1 MIKRYGSVLGV
12 AIIALTILHGCGAPE
27 EYVGMET
34 VVETSQKKVPK
45 WVKKPPKPS
54 RKYYY
59 FVGQEDG
66 KTRSDVYAYQRAMA
80 EISSF
85 LNTRAQTLY
94 SQKETGDGLNTL
106 SKYRESY
113 IQLVSNASIRGALR
127 KDRYM
132 EKIKKTMDNGHDR
145 FFRHYVLVAISK
157 KDLKASEERTLAQ
170 QIDTAKATDPDA
182 ADALIAI
189 QSIIQQ
195 TVIEE

>member
-12 AIIALTILHGCGAPE
+12 AMIALSVLHGCAAPE
-27 EYVGMET
+27 EYVGMEV

-45 WVKKPPKPS
+45 WVKMPPKPS

-66 KTRSDVYAYQRAMA
+66 KTRSDVYAYQRAIA

-85 LNTRAQTLY
+85 LNTRAETLY
-94 SQKETGDGLNTL
+94 SQKETSDGLNTL
-106 SKYRESY
+106 SKYREDY
-113 IQLVSNASIRGALR
+113 IKTMSNASIRGALR

-132 EKIKKTMDNGHDR
+132 EKIKKTVANGHDR
-145 FFRHYVLVAISK
+145 FFRYHVLVAISK

-170 QIDTAKATDPDA
+170 QINAAKVSDPSATD
-182 ADALIAI
+182 ALSAI

>member
-1 MIKRYGSVLGV
+1 MIKQYVRVVGV
-12 AIIALTILHGCGAPE
+12 AVIALSVLHGCGAPE
-27 EYVGMET
+27 DYVGMEA

-66 KTRSDVYAYQRAMA
+66 KTRSDVYAYQRAIS

-94 SQKETGDGLNTL
+94 AQKETGDGLSTL

-132 EKIKKTMDNGHDR
+132 EKIKKTLDNGHDR

-157 KDLKASEERTLAQ
+157 KDLKASEARTLEQ
-170 QIDTAKATDPDA
+170 QINTAQETDPDA

-189 QSIIQQ
+189 QSTIQQ
-195 TVIEE
+195 TVVED